1 MNGHAVV
8 GVMINEALI
17 AGRPDE
23 RDVERLAAVAPV
35 GKPMPR
41 YESRAPTATFPHPGV
56 RNESPDH
63 SGGVCRLRQD
73 DPSVLFGAMA
83 PDIQWNEAEGNPL
96 ADRNPYVG
104 PQAIGEGVFGRL
116 LAAIDGFSADSG
128 SHRRRWSRGCGV
140 WPLSRHDETQRRQ
153 PGCAVCHVWTFNG
166 DRIVSFQQY
175 TDTEEQWARLM
186 P

>member
-1 MNGHAVV
+1 MNPAPRRELSRIQEFA
-8 GVMINEALI
+8 MSLQTIQ
-17 AGRPDE
+17 
-23 RDVERLAAVAPV
+23 AAYAAFA
-35 GKPMPR
+35 K
-41 YESRAPTATFPHPGV
+41 
-56 RNESPDH
+56 N
-63 SGGVCRLRQD
+63 

-116 LAAIDGFSADSG
+116 LAAIDGFSAVPDHIIDGGHEVVAFGRYGGTMKHSG
-128 SHRRRWSRGCGV
+128 ASLNS
-140 WPLSRHDETQRRQ
+140 PF
-153 PGCAVCHVWTFNG
+153 CHVWTFSG

-175 TDTEEQWARLM
+175 TDTEQWARLM